1 MKSSLTIAAF
11 LSSACATVRPA
22 VTTDFAERVVQQ
34 ARSAEVRLGSSTIH
48 LGTKAEALPAG
59 CFQLGARGFE
69 CHRGG
74 QPDSY
79 VLRTDRSGAVSSIIV
94 YRQSGTV
101 DFTCRVFRSVEAA
114 LTGVVGTQ
122 PTSSEGE
129 CECANPL
136 GCANGE
142 RARREWALEDAQLV
156 FIATR
161 NPERLIAPDGSALGE
176 LELAIQQRPD
186 AE

>member
-1 MKSSLTIAAF
+1 MRTSLVIAALF
-11 LSSACATVRPA
+11 SSACATVRPA
-22 VTTDFAERVVQQ
+22 VSGEFAERVVQQ
-34 ARSAEVRLGSSTIH
+34 ARTAEVRLGSSIIH
-48 LGTKAEALPAG
+48 LGTKAESLPAG
-59 CFQLGARGFE
+59 CFQIGARSFE

-79 VLRTDRSGAVSSIIV
+79 VLRIDRSSAVSSIIV
-94 YRQSGTV
+94 YRQSGPV

-114 LTGVVGTQ
+114 ITGLVGTQ
-122 PTSSEGE
+122 PTSSEGKCE
-129 CECANPL
+129 CEDPL
-136 GCANGE
+136 GCADGDQ
-142 RARREWALEDAQLV
+142 ARREWVLESAQLV
-156 FIATR
+156 FIANR